1 MKKKLFGFLL
11 LFLVAGF
18 AMAQTTQV
26 TGVVYDPSGASV
38 PGASVI
44 VKGSTIGTITDLD
57 GKFNLS
63 IENAAAKILRISFIG
78 YDDTEVLL
86 SKKTSGIVVSL
97 KESTLLME
105 EVVAIGYG
113 VQRKRD
119 VTGSVASV
127 KAETIASMPVASALE
142 AISGRLAGV
151 QVTTTEGSPDAEMK
165 IRVRGGGSITGDNTP
180 LFIVDGFPVESINDI
195 APTDIES
202 IDVLKDASST
212 AIYGARGA
220 NGVIIV
226 TTKQGSEGKMSV
238 KYNAYYGVRTI
249 AKTLDVLNPY
259 DYTKWQYEYT
269 VLKNGADKLD
279 SYTKYFG
286 NYQDMDLFQQT
297 AGNNWQDQIYG
308 RTGNTFNHNLSM
320 NGGSDKFKYAFSY
333 AHLKDK
339 AIMVGSDFKRDNFN
353 LKLNHKPNKKITLD
367 YSFRYSDTRVNGG
380 GTNEQNEKSTADSR
394 LKHTVIYTPIPLG
407 LGNGADDTDEE
418 TFGDL
423 TNPFT
428 AIADNDRTQRRINY
442 NAGASLAWQVFKH
455 FTLKSEVGLDVYQT
469 EDNRFYG
476 RSTYYVQ
483 NTPSAVNQGMPAVIL
498 TNTNRERLRNTNT
511 VSYDFKQFVGDD
523 HSVSILAGQEM
534 LKTEAKQLQTTVHG
548 LPNKFT
554 ADQAFKLT
562 SQGGAAF
569 VDNYYSPD
577 DNLLSFFG
585 RANYNYKGKY
595 IASATFRA
603 DGSSRFAQGNQ
614 WGYFPSAAVAWRISD
629 ESFMQWTGGWLND
642 MKVRFSYGTAGNN
655 NIPSGL
661 MNQVFVSSNTE
672 WVNGTGNFWAPSK
685 TMANPD
691 LKWETTYTRNLG
703 LDYTV
708 LNNKLT
714 GAMEFYLNTTK
725 DLLIAFPVAG
735 TGYDVQY
742 RNMGE
747 TQNKGVEFSL
757 TYDAIHRKDYG
768 LSFNFNIGFNRNKIN
783 SLGIMEN
790 FGAESQWAST
800 DIGVDY
806 WVATGGSVGKM
817 YGFKSAGRYEVS
829 DFSGYDEVNKK
840 WILANGVPDAFS
852 VVGGTLRPGM
862 MKLQDTNNDGTIT
875 IDDRTIIG
883 DANPLHTG
891 GFTINGRVKGFD
903 VAAVFNWS
911 YGNDIYNA
919 NKVEFTST
927 SKFQYRNM
935 IDIMA
940 DGTRWT
946 NIDANGQLV
955 NDPAQLEALNANT
968 TMWTPYTG
976 RFVFSDW
983 AVEDGS
989 FLRLANLTV
998 GYTLPSVL
1006 TQKAHIQSL
1015 RFYATAYN
1023 VFCWTNYS
1031 GYDPEVSTRRKTS
1044 LTPGVDYSAYP
1055 KSRQVVF
1062 GVNLS
1067 F

>member
-1 MKKKLFGFLL
+1 MKKKLFGFLIM
-11 LFLVAGF
+11 FLVTCMAY
-18 AMAQTTQV
+18 AQTTQV
-26 TGVVYDPSGASV
+26 SGVVYDNTGATL
-38 PGASVI
+38 PGANVI
-44 VKGSTIGTITDLD
+44 IKGTTNGTITDIN
-57 GKFNLS
+57 GKFSLS
-63 IENAAAKILRISFIG
+63 VENAAKQTLKISFIG
-78 YDDTEVLL
+78 MTDQELPL
-86 SKKTSGIVVSL
+86 ASKTSGLEIHL
-97 KESTLLME
+97 KESSLMVE
-105 EVVAIGYG
+105 EVVAVGYG

-127 KAETIASMPVASALE
+127 KAETIASMPVASAVE

-165 IRVRGGGSITGDNTP
+165 IRVRGGGSITGDNAP
-180 LFIVDGFPVESINDI
+180 LYIVDGFPVSTINDI

-249 AKTLDVLNPY
+249 ANTLDVLSPY
-259 DYTKWQYEYT
+259 DYAKWQYEYA

-279 SYTKYFG
+279 SYTNYFG
-286 NYQDMDLFQQT
+286 NFQDMDLYQQT
-297 AGNNWQDQIYG
+297 NGNDWQDQIYG
-308 RTGNTFNHNLSM
+308 RTGNTFNHNLSL

-333 AHLKDK
+333 AHMKDK
-339 AIMVGSDFKRDNFN
+339 AIMVGSDFKRDNFS

-394 LKHTVIYTPIPLG
+394 LKHSVIYTPVPLG
-407 LGNGADDTDEE
+407 LGGSTTDTDED

-428 AIADNDRTQRRINY
+428 AVSDNDRFQQRINY
-442 NAGASLAWQVFKH
+442 NASASAAWQIFKNA
-455 FTLKSEVGLDVYQT
+455 TLKSEIGLDVYDS

-483 NTPSAVNQGMPAVIL
+483 NTPSSENQGLPAVIL
-498 TNTNRERLRNTNT
+498 TNTNTERLRNTNT
-511 VSYDFKQFVGDD
+511 LNYDFKQFLSED
-523 HSVSILAGQEM
+523 HSLNVLLGQEI
-534 LKTEAKQLQTTVHG
+534 LQTESKSLQTTVHG
-548 LPNKFT
+548 LPSKFT
-554 ADQAFKLT
+554 SDQSFKLT
-562 SQGGAAF
+562 SQGDAASI
-569 VDNYYSPD
+569 DNFYNPD
-577 DNLLSFFG
+577 DRLLSFFG

-595 IASATFRA
+595 ILSATFRA
-603 DGSSRFAQGNQ
+603 DGSSKFSSDNH
-614 WGYFPSAAVAWRISD
+614 WGYFPSAALAWRISD
-629 ESFMQWTGGWLND
+629 ESFMAWSKEWLND

-661 MNQVFVSSNTE
+661 INQVFVSSSTE
-672 WVNGTGNFWAPSK
+672 WINGTGNYWAPSK

-714 GAMEFYLNTTK
+714 GSMEFYMNTTK

-735 TGYDVQY
+735 TGYDIQY

-747 TQNKGVEFSL
+747 TQNKGIELSVN
-757 TYDAIHRKDYG
+757 YIAIDKKDYG
-768 LSFNFNIGFNRNKIN
+768 LSFNFNIGFNRNEIKD
-783 SLGIMEN
+783 LGVMDN
-790 FGAESQWAST
+790 FGAESGWAST

-806 WVATGGSVGKM
+806 WVATGGSVGQM
-817 YGFKSAGRYEVS
+817 YGYKSAGRYEVS
-829 DFSGYDEVNKK
+829 DFAGYDAVGNK
-840 WILANGVPDAFS
+840 WILADGVPDAS
-852 VVGGTLRPGM
+852 GIVGGTLRPGM
-862 MKLQDTNNDGTIT
+862 MKLQDVKADGKIT

-927 SKFQYRNM
+927 SKYQYRNL
-935 IDIMA
+935 IDEMA
-940 DGTRWT
+940 DGKRWT

-955 NDPAQLEALNANT
+955 NDPATLAAMNANT
-968 TMWTPYTG
+968 TMWSPYTG
-976 RFVFSDW
+976 KFVFSDW

-989 FLRLANLTV
+989 FLRLSNLTL
-998 GYTLPSVL
+998 GYTLPGTL
-1006 TQKAHIQSL
+1006 TKKVGIQSL
-1015 RFYATAYN
+1015 RFYSTAYN
-1023 VFCWTNYS
+1023 VFCWTDYS
-1031 GYDPEVSTRRKTS
+1031 GFDPEVSTRRKTS

-1055 KSRQVVF
+1055 KSRQIVF
-1062 GVNLS
+1062 GLNLS